1 MNYRRLTK
9 TDYQA
14 YEALRIE
21 ALKTE
26 PEAFGASE
34 EQEMPVRKQRFD
46 DMLNS
51 KGDFV
56 IGAFDEDQLI
66 GMCGLFQSKGIKSAH
81 KGMIWGVFVKKEYR
95 QKDIGKQV
103 VAATI
108 EEAWKDNSIAL
119 LQLGVGLH
127 NFSAINLYANLGFES
142 YGVEKRAF
150 LVNDVYIDEYL
161 MVMFRPGTEE
171 LIVDS

>member
-1 MNYRRLTK
+1 MDYRRLTK

-26 PEAFGASE
+26 AEAFGASE
-34 EQEMPVRKQRFD
+34 EQEKPVREQRFK

-51 KGDFV
+51 SGDFI

-66 GMCGLFQSKGIKSAH
+66 GMCGLFQFKGIKAKH
-81 KGMIWGVFVKKEYR
+81 KGMIWGVFVKKEHR

-103 VAATI
+103 VAKTL
-108 EEAWKDNSIAL
+108 EQAWEDESIAL
-119 LQLGVGLH
+119 LQLGVGLN
-127 NFSAINLYANLGFES
+127 NFPAINLYANLGFES

-150 LVNDVYIDEYL
+150 RVNDKFVDEYL
-161 MVMFRPGTEE
+161 MVMLRPGTEE
-171 LIVDS
+171 E